1 MEIAECFEEWDDP
14 DIETLN
20 TINLDSLLLLGE
32 EEEEVDEP
40 ADCSGSEE
48 DEDEDDESEKKLKC
62 CKCQKVY
69 HTSGWLKRHEESCTG
84 AIGKARKRKPEKLS
98 EHQRKTRAILADLG
112 FEEYFIRDC
121 LPAILHFLKE
131 ITSTKS
137 AIVKLRGKRF
147 ADSQRQ
153 ADFLVAELEKGTE
166 NEVKTL
172 LKNIAKKLWTITFAR
187 DNLLSTSSRQ
197 QYVAQHLNQFRSSG
211 ELGSKWIELNHLG
224 SLSTD
229 KLLLQKIVTV
239 LYERINR
246 YRSESV
252 ISALQICE
260 EYIGETLHKRP
271 FLTHVEKN
279 IVAYIA
285 GYVCRKTRDLLKRN
299 YDTSSR
305 SSSQTA
311 KSKCERLDCI
321 IKLLN
326 HMVPGV
332 AKQTPAMTY
341 PNLMTLS
348 LTRGGLSQVD
358 CSTFTFF
365 CYLEVSIRPFL
376 SLARFRSSTRTSD
389 SELLDQLIE
398 NSSLLKPT
406 WPYSSSLPSED
417 SNLLLKLF
425 VQLYFRVRKWA
436 YLKVYKEERKV
447 KEQLAHLNTSAPSV
461 DLHGKDSIR
470 KALMP

>member
-1 MEIAECFEEWDDP
+1 MEIAECFEEWDP
-14 DIETLN
+14 DNEDNET
-20 TINLDSLLLLGE
+20 ISLDSLLLGGE
-32 EEEEVDEP
+32 EEEVEES
-40 ADCSGSEE
+40 DCSGSEE
-48 DEDEDDESEKKLKC
+48 DENEDDESLKKLKC

-69 HTSGWLKRHEESCTG
+69 HTSGWLKRHEESCSG

-112 FEEYFIRDC
+112 FEEYFVRDC

-131 ITSTKS
+131 ITCTKS
-137 AIVKLRGKRF
+137 DIVKLRGKRF

-153 ADFLVAELEKGTE
+153 ADFLFAELEKGTE

-172 LKNIAKKLWTITFAR
+172 LRYIAKKLWTITFAR

-197 QYVAQHLNQFRSSG
+197 QYVAQHLNQFRSSA

-224 SLSTD
+224 SVFTD
-229 KLLLQKIVTV
+229 KLLLQKVVTV
-239 LYERINR
+239 LYESINR
-246 YRSESV
+246 HRSESV
-252 ISALQICE
+252 VSALQICE
-260 EYIGETLHKRP
+260 EYIGETLQKRP
-271 FLTHVEKN
+271 FLTAVENN

-285 GYVCRKTRDLLKRN
+285 GYVCRKTRDRLKRN
-299 YDTSSR
+299 YDTRSR
-305 SSSQTA
+305 SLSQTA
-311 KSKCERLDCI
+311 KWKCERLDRI

-326 HMVPGV
+326 QMVPGV

-376 SLARFRSSTRTSD
+376 SLARFRSSSRTSD
-389 SELLDQLIE
+389 SELLDQLID

-406 WPYSSSLPSED
+406 WPYSSSLPAED

>member
-1 MEIAECFEEWDDP
+1 MDIAECFEEWDP
-14 DIETLN
+14 DNEDN
-20 TINLDSLLLLGE
+20 EAINLDSLLLGG
-32 EEEEVDEP
+32 EEEEVDES
-40 ADCSGSEE
+40 DCSGSEE
-48 DEDEDDESEKKLKC
+48 DEDEDDESVKKFKC

-69 HTSGWLKRHEESCTG
+69 HTLGWLRRHEESCSG

-112 FEEYFIRDC
+112 FEEYFVRDC

-137 AIVKLRGKRF
+137 DIVKLRGKRF

-153 ADFLVAELEKGTE
+153 ADFLIAELEKGTE

-172 LKNIAKKLWTITFAR
+172 LRYIANKLWTITFAR

-197 QYVAQHLNQFRSSG
+197 QYVAQHLNQFRSSA
-211 ELGSKWIELNHLG
+211 ELGSKWIELNYLG
-224 SLSTD
+224 SVSTD
-229 KLLLQKIVTV
+229 KLLLQKVVTV
-239 LYERINR
+239 VYESINR
-246 YRSESV
+246 HRSESV

-260 EYIGETLHKRP
+260 EYSGETLHQRP
-271 FLTHVEKN
+271 FLTPVENN

-285 GYVCRKTRDLLKRN
+285 GYVCRKTRDRLKRN

-305 SSSQTA
+305 SSSQTT
-311 KSKCERLDCI
+311 KWKCERLDRI

-326 HMVPGV
+326 QMVPGV

-376 SLARFRSSTRTSD
+376 SLARFRSSSRTSD
-389 SELLDQLIE
+389 SELLDQLID
-398 NSSLLKPT
+398 NSSLLRPT
-406 WPYSSSLPSED
+406 WPYSSSLPAED

-436 YLKVYKEERKV
+436 YLKVFKEERKV